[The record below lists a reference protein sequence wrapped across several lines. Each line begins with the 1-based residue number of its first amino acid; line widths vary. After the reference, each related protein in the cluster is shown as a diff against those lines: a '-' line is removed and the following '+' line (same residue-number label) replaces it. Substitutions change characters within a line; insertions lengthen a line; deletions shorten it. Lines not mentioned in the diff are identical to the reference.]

1 VNVVAL
7 LGVDNGDDLA
17 PQKSQGHE
25 SLFGIAETVIFIRVR
40 DALEHLLGIN
50 TVEAVFLE
58 VHAPFPRIPS
68 DHWAIVYTTRI
79 FVKENALRGL
89 TFKLSRAG

>member
-1 VNVVAL
+1 MNVVAL

-40 DALEHLLGIN
+40 DALEHLFGIN
-50 TVEAVFLE
+50 EVEAPCFVRFMRRFRASQVITGLLYIR
-58 VHAPFPRIPS
+58 H
-68 DHWAIVYTTRI
+68 VYSSR
-79 FVKENALRGL
+79 K
-89 TFKLSRAG
+89 KLFGG